1 MPDGIVAKTRP
12 LLCAGD
18 MASAARNTIAMV
30 KDPDARDAMIV
41 FLQDR
46 QPGIA
51 WGARNQIYINAVE
64 ALRKRGD
71 VLSAGTQANIVVRS
85 WPVRF

>member
-1 MPDGIVAKTRP
+1 MPEGIIAKTQP

-18 MASAARNTIAMV
+18 SEGAAHNVVTMI
-30 KDPDARDAMIV
+30 KDEDARDAMIV

-46 QPGIA
+46 QAGIA
-51 WGARNQIYINAVE
+51 WGARHQIYLDAVQ

-71 VLSAGTQANIVVRS
+71 VLSAGTQANILIRS
-85 WPVRF
+85 WPVKF